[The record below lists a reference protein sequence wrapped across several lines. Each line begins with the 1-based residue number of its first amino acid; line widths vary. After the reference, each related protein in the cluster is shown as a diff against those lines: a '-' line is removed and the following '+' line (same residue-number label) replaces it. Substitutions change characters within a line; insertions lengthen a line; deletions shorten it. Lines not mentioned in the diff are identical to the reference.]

1 MTIIL
6 FCDMFI
12 GKEGVLVSII
22 QDGTGDGPRLREWG
36 VIISKY
42 VMHKW
47 VSNGERTRSNF
58 KAYLE
63 IKFHQNRKLHM
74 C

>member
-12 GKEGVLVSII
+12 GKEGVLVSFI
-22 QDGTGDGPRLREWG
+22 QDGTGDGPRLRIG
-36 VIISKY
+36 LINSKY

-47 VSNGERTRSNF
+47 VSNGERTGSI
-58 KAYLE
+58 LE
-63 IKFHQNRKLHM
+63 PRIAS
-74 C
+74 